1 MKDLQTTIYTAAAI
15 LAFFALY
22 GVGTVAKA
30 ITSIF
35 I

>member
-1 MKDLQTTIYTAAAI
+1 MKDIQTTIYTATAI